1 MVFLLKTNVS
11 YFSIVIFL
19 FVKPFCHLFFTKKI
33 GSFFPFDERLK
44 EIMYNNEDNETKKQ
58 KRRRMRDFCEED
70 TSRR

>member
-1 MVFLLKTNVS
+1 M
-11 YFSIVIFL
+11 
-19 FVKPFCHLFFTKKI
+19 KPFCHLFFTKKI